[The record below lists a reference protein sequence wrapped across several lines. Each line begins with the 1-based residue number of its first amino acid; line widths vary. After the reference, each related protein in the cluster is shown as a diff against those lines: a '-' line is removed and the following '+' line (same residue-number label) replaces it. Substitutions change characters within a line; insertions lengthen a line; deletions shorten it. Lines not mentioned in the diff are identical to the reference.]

1 MGPVPFAVF
10 VGNLNDDSQDHH
22 SKLRNR
28 LEIETLRWAAD
39 SLCATPC
46 VRHFTRRVICMISV
60 NHETVSPVRSV
71 LLSQPFP
78 RFPS

>member
-28 LEIETLRWAAD
+28 LEIETLR
-39 SLCATPC
+39 
-46 VRHFTRRVICMISV
+46 
-60 NHETVSPVRSV
+60 
-71 LLSQPFP
+71 
-78 RFPS
+78 